1 MKLYDITLLCLSFSS
16 IVFAEITTHEIGPTN
31 FKPGLRARFYEAV
44 IPAESGP
51 WGNEDY
57 FHDQEYIQDGNLLGQ
72 IEGIPTATVSYH
84 RHYNDFVH
92 GFYIDP
98 DEEKQIVM
106 ELRGYFKLR
115 QTEWGASKWV
125 SPIINLCGKDVIR
138 DTACLMRLH
147 PDIGLYNVTS
157 DTMCEFDSKHIW
169 SMDYMY
175 MGNYSEEGTA
185 SFQSYYKED
194 RWYPF
199 MLAIVIGGDALE
211 GEFQILSDG
220 EFKALDPDQLMYN
233 PDEDYP
239 YFDDMRRTYN
249 AADGLTALERCPHY
263 DADNSL
269 PPQIAPPYSTIEFS
283 CSTSISSIVSS
294 SETSLISSDP
304 IVEPTSSD
312 SIVEPTSSDPIVE
325 PTSSDPIV
333 EPTSSDPIVEP
344 TSSDPIVEPTSSDPI
359 VEPTSS
365 DPIVEPTSSDPIVE
379 PTSSDPIVEPTSS
392 DPIVEPTSSDPIV
405 EATSSDPIVEP
416 TSSDP
421 IVEPTSSDP
430 IIEPTS
436 SDLIVEPT
444 SSDPMVETTS
454 QKETSSTSKDPWYS
468 QEPTDTLSYT
478 TTTDEYVTTSET
490 EKSDDFTASQT
501 STQSSADVVITSE
514 TTPATATDVK
524 PTSSTMSE
532 ETLLSF
538 TSGISTAT
546 VIETTTTTVV
556 ESTSS
561 EFLTDVLSTPLEP
574 DTTVHLPTTTTQFVT
589 VTDSTKTVE
598 GGANE
603 ETTNVQ
609 NASTSTIGKG
619 EVSETEPLS
628 TASDQ
633 SEGGNGPETIIPE
646 PTRTTTVLEAVT
658 QDPTGIDKSHQQTTT
673 VLLPVAN
680 TNSAISSVHTTNHA
694 VSDIIAHTTTTDKDA
709 VTQSTSSLLLY
720 STVTTG
726 KSDIPVSLEG
736 FEGQASTY
744 DAWTTMWAFVL
755 AIAVL

>member
-1 MKLYDITLLCLSFSS
+1 MKLYDITLLCLSLSN
-16 IVFAEITTHEIGPTN
+16 IVFAAITTHEIGPTN
-31 FKPGLRARFYEAV
+31 FKPGLHARFYEAV

-51 WGNEDY
+51 WGNEEY
-57 FHDQEYIQDGNLLGQ
+57 FRDQEYIQDGNLLGQ
-72 IEGIPTATVSYH
+72 IDGIPTATVSYH

-98 DEEKQIVM
+98 DEDKQIVM

-115 QTEWGASKWV
+115 QKESGAIKWV
-125 SPIINLCGKDVIR
+125 APFINLCGKDAVR
-138 DTACLMRLH
+138 DTAAFLRLH
-147 PDIGLYNVTS
+147 PDIGLYDVTS
-157 DTMCEFDSKHIW
+157 DTMCEFESKEIT
-169 SMDYMY
+169 SLDYIY
-175 MGNYSEEGTA
+175 VGGYADEGTGW
-185 SFQSYYKED
+185 FQYKYQGD

-199 MLAIVIGGDALE
+199 MLAIVIGGDALD
-211 GEFQILSDG
+211 GEFQIFSEG
-220 EFKALDPDQLMYN
+220 AFRALDPDQLMYN

-312 SIVEPTSSDPIVE
+312 SIVESTSSDPIVEPTSSGPIVE

-365 DPIVEPTSSDPIVE
+365 DPIVEPTSSDPI
-379 PTSSDPIVEPTSS
+379 
-392 DPIVEPTSSDPIV
+392 
-405 EATSSDPIVEP
+405 
-416 TSSDP
+416 
-421 IVEPTSSDP
+421 
-430 IIEPTS
+430 IEPTS

-454 QKETSSTSKDPWYS
+454 QMETSSTSKDPWYS
-468 QEPTDTLSYT
+468 QEPTDTLPYT

-514 TTPATATDVK
+514 TAPATTTDVK

-532 ETLLSF
+532 ETPLSF
-538 TSGISTAT
+538 ISDISTAT
-546 VIETTTTTVV
+546 IIETTTTTVI
-556 ESTSS
+556 ENTSS
-561 EFLTDVLSTPLEP
+561 GFLTDVLSTPLEP

-589 VTDSTKTVE
+589 ATDTTKTVD

-609 NASTSTIGKG
+609 NASTSTIGTG
-619 EVSETEPLS
+619 EVSATEPLS

-633 SEGGNGPETIIPE
+633 SEGGNDPETIIPE

-658 QDPTGIDKSHQQTTT
+658 QDPTGFDKSHRQTTT
-673 VLLPVAN
+673 VLLPGAD
-680 TNSAISSVHTTNHA
+680 TNSVISSVHTTNHA
-694 VSDIIAHTTTTDKDA
+694 VSDIITHATTTDKDA

>member
-1 MKLYDITLLCLSFSS
+1 MKLYDITLLCLSLSN
-16 IVFAEITTHEIGPTN
+16 IVFAAITTHEIGPTN
-31 FKPGLRARFYEAV
+31 FKPGLHARFYEAV

-51 WGNEDY
+51 WGNEEY
-57 FHDQEYIQDGNLLGQ
+57 FRDQEYIQDGNLLGQ
-72 IEGIPTATVSYH
+72 IDGIPTATVSYH

-98 DEEKQIVM
+98 DEDKQIVM

-115 QTEWGASKWV
+115 QTESGAIKWV
-125 SPIINLCGKDVIR
+125 APFINLCGKDAVR
-138 DTACLMRLH
+138 DTAAFLRLH
-147 PDIGLYNVTS
+147 PDIGLYDVTS
-157 DTMCEFDSKHIW
+157 DTMCEFESKEIT
-169 SMDYMY
+169 SLDYIY
-175 MGNYSEEGTA
+175 VGGYADEGTGW
-185 SFQSYYKED
+185 FQYKYQGD

-199 MLAIVIGGDALE
+199 MLAIVIGGDALD
-211 GEFQILSDG
+211 GEFQIFSEG
-220 EFKALDPDQLMYN
+220 AFRALDPDQLMYN

-294 SETSLISSDP
+294 SETSLISSDQ

-312 SIVEPTSSDPIVE
+312 SIVEPTSSDSIVEPTSSDPIGEPTSSDPIVE

-333 EPTSSDPIVEP
+333 EPTSSEPIIEP
-344 TSSDPIVEPTSSDPI
+344 TSSDPIVEPTSS
-359 VEPTSS
+359 E
-365 DPIVEPTSSDPIVE
+365 
-379 PTSSDPIVEPTSS
+379 
-392 DPIVEPTSSDPIV
+392 
-405 EATSSDPIVEP
+405 
-416 TSSDP
+416 
-421 IVEPTSSDP
+421 P

-454 QKETSSTSKDPWYS
+454 QMETSSTSKDPWYS
-468 QEPTDTLSYT
+468 QEPTDTLPYT
-478 TTTDEYVTTSET
+478 TTTEEYVTNSET
-490 EKSDDFTASQT
+490 ETSDDFTTSQT

-524 PTSSTMSE
+524 PTTSSIMSE
-532 ETLLSF
+532 ETPLSF
-538 TSGISTAT
+538 ISDISTAT
-546 VIETTTTTVV
+546 IIETTTTTVI
-556 ESTSS
+556 ENTSS
-561 EFLTDVLSTPLEP
+561 GFLTDVLSTPLEP

-589 VTDSTKTVE
+589 ATDTTKTVD

-609 NASTSTIGKG
+609 NASTSTIGTG
-619 EVSETEPLS
+619 EVSVTEPLS
-628 TASDQ
+628 MASDQ

-646 PTRTTTVLEAVT
+646 PTRTTTVLEGVT

-673 VLLPVAN
+673 VLLPGAD
-680 TNSAISSVHTTNHA
+680 TNSAISSMHTTNHA
-694 VSDIIAHTTTTDKDA
+694 VSDIITHATTTDKDA

>member
-98 DEEKQIVM
+98 DEDKQIVM

-294 SETSLISSDP
+294 SETSVVSSDP

-312 SIVEPTSSDPIVE
+312 PIVQPTSSDPIVE

-333 EPTSSDPIVEP
+333 EPTSSNPVIEP
-344 TSSDPIVEPTSSDPI
+344 TSSDPIVEPTSSEPI
-359 VEPTSS
+359 IEPTSS
-365 DPIVEPTSSDPIVE
+365 N
-379 PTSSDPIVEPTSS
+379 
-392 DPIVEPTSSDPIV
+392 
-405 EATSSDPIVEP
+405 
-416 TSSDP
+416 
-421 IVEPTSSDP
+421 P

-444 SSDPMVETTS
+444 SSDPIVETTS
-454 QKETSSTSKDPWYS
+454 QMETSSTSKDPWYS
-468 QEPTDTLSYT
+468 QEPTDTLPYT
-478 TTTDEYVTTSET
+478 TTTEEYVTNSET
-490 EKSDDFTASQT
+490 ETSDDFTTSQT

-524 PTSSTMSE
+524 PTTSSTMSE
-532 ETLLSF
+532 ETPLSF
-538 TSGISTAT
+538 TSDTSSTMT
-546 VIETTTTTVV
+546 ILETTTTTVV

-589 VTDSTKTVE
+589 VTETTKTVE

-609 NASTSTIGKG
+609 NASTSTIGTG
-619 EVSETEPLS
+619 EVPATEPLS

-646 PTRTTTVLEAVT
+646 STRTTTVLEAVT
-658 QDPTGIDKSHQQTTT
+658 QDPTIIDKSHQQTTT
-673 VLLPVAN
+673 VLFPGAD
-680 TNSAISSVHTTNHA
+680 TNSAISSVHTTNQA
-694 VSDIIAHTTTTDKDA
+694 VSDIITHATTTERDA

-744 DAWTTMWAFVL
+744 DAWTTLWAFML
-755 AIAVL
+755 AIVVL